1 MARRAD
7 PGSSLHYV
15 AGPPLQPVYQDFV
28 YQKRIS
34 HESWAR
40 QAIAVFSRGLCSHTP
55 AQVQFD
61 SPGSLETVR
70 AVRRDAVQYCSPL
83 QPKGKPNAS
92 FLGLWDCRSPRSAPI
107 ELEGETGRNKFRS
120 GRCTSLLQGGGL
132 RQKRGNS
139 PDA

>member
-1 MARRAD
+1 MWQDEPILGVVCIMSLDHRCSLCTRT
-7 PGSSLHYV
+7 SST
-15 AGPPLQPVYQDFV
+15 
-28 YQKRIS
+28 KRIS

-40 QAIAVFSRGLCSHTP
+40 RAIAVFSRGLCSHTP

-61 SPGSLETVR
+61 SPGSLAERCVEM
-70 AVRRDAVQYCSPL
+70 
-83 QPKGKPNAS
+83 QPPSAQREAQRL

-107 ELEGETGRNKFRS
+107 ELEGETERNKFRS